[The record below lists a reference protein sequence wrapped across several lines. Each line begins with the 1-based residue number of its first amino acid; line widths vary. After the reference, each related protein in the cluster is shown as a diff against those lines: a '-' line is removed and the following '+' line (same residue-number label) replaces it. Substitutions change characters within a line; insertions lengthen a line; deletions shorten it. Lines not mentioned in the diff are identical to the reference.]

1 MRFFGFQ
8 KKPLFNRG
16 FRREIL
22 KVAIFDPPQETPFFD
37 HFWPFWGSP
46 ILTTFGP
53 EIDFYAKNPKND
65 PFWPPRRPPQSKNPG
80 KWPFWRKPGFSSM
93 IWTAKR
99 GGGGGLP
106 RDPPKRPFLAIFAHF
121 GHFWPFLT
129 IFGHFW
135 QIPPILATFWPPECE
150 WKLANS
156 GRKKGENPPWPDF
169 LYLIIGLLGRKFGI
183 CAENEDFSAPPQVRE
198 MWAIS
203 GRNTHY
209 YFIVNYVNNVNKY

>member
-99 GGGGGLP
+99 GGVGVYPGTPQKGHFW
-106 RDPPKRPFLAIFAHF
+106 PFLPILAIF
-121 GHFWPFLT
+121 GHFWPFLA
-129 IFGHFW
+129 IFGKFPRFW
-135 QIPPILATFWPPECE
+135 PLFDPQNVNGNWRILAAKREKTPPGQT
-150 WKLANS
+150 S
-156 GRKKGENPPWPDF
+156 
-169 LYLIIGLLGRKFGI
+169 YI
-183 CAENEDFSAPPQVRE
+183 
-198 MWAIS
+198 
-203 GRNTHY
+203 
-209 YFIVNYVNNVNKY
+209 